1 MWCFLLKLFF
11 CVLEK
16 WKMQITYL
24 NDCVKLYK
32 KNKIVEHVLNEVS
45 IYFWIWI
52 STLCFLW
59 HRFLLEA
66 WRCRG
71 NYSVRLSLV
80 VSELS
85 RSRLQSGNYPFTQ
98 SSSAGD
104 LPVVIPLPL
113 VYCLDRQVQTC
124 LSIVCYSTRVV
135 LCGDTTVCKCFSC
148 SCSISEVKFSFEFI
162 AYFI

>member
-1 MWCFLLKLFF
+1 MLELFF

-24 NDCVKLYK
+24 NDCIKLYK
-32 KNKIVEHVLNEVS
+32 KKKIVEHVLNEVS

-52 STLCFLW
+52 STLFFMAPFAFRSLEVAW
-59 HRFLLEA
+59 KLLCA
-66 WRCRG
+66 
-71 NYSVRLSLV
+71 
-80 VSELS
+80 
-85 RSRLQSGNYPFTQ
+85 PFACCNRAISFAIAIWKLPFQ

-104 LPVVIPLPL
+104 LPVVIPLSL

-135 LCGDTTVCKCFSC
+135 FCGDTTVCKCFSC
-148 SCSISEVKFSFEFI
+148 SCPISEVKFSFEFV

>member
-1 MWCFLLKLFF
+1 MLKLFL

-32 KNKIVEHVLNEVS
+32 KKKIVQHVLNEVS

-52 STLCFLW
+52 STLFFMAPFAF
-59 HRFLLEA
+59 RSLEVA
-66 WRCRG
+66 WNL
-71 NYSVRLSLV
+71 NYSVRLSPV
-80 VSELS
+80 ATELS

-148 SCSISEVKFSFEFI
+148 SCSISEVKFSFEVI